1 MLIWIK
7 FPMRQFAGGFDAPAR
22 RPGAA
27 LLILSLFA
35 ALWQTPVHAAG
46 SGIVL
51 PAPAID
57 APKSG
62 SAGVKTVVLAGGCF
76 WGVQL
81 VFQHVK
87 GVRQA
92 VSGYT
97 GGAKDT
103 AVYEAVSSGTTGH
116 AEAVQ
121 VTFDPRRISLG
132 RVLQIYF
139 SVAHDPT
146 ELNRQGPD
154 TGTQYRSAIFYR
166 NDTQKNVAEAYIAQ
180 LGKAGV
186 FKAPIVTE
194 LDPLTEF
201 YPAEAYH
208 QNYGTLHPNS
218 PYIAYYDLP
227 MVETLKRLFADL
239 YREKPVLVPA
249 AAPAVAA
256 APAAAPVVAAPLE
269 EGNAAYMRGDYAT
282 AERLLRPLAEEG
294 NATAQFDLGGMY
306 YHGRGVPQD
315 YAAALTWYGKAA
327 DQGDPRAENG
337 LGDMYLDGSGVAQ
350 DSAAALAWY
359 RKSADQGHSSAQYNL
374 GAMYENGADVPQDY
388 AEALKWFRLAAEQ
401 GDGRAQVELGAMY
414 ENGQGTPRDYA
425 EALKWFRKA
434 ADQASPAAQYNL
446 GQMYRL
452 GNGVPQNDAAAA
464 KWYRLAAK
472 NGYAAAQSNLGAMYA
487 KGQGV
492 RQDYADALKW
502 FHLAADHGDID
513 AQFNIAGIYGHGQG
527 VPQDYAEAAKW
538 YRLAAEQ
545 GYPFAQNSL
554 GILYAQGQGVAPDY
568 VQAYMWFNLAA
579 TRIRASNTE
588 KRDLIIKNRDAVAA
602 KMTPAQ
608 IEEAQRLADEWKPKA
623 D

>member
-1 MLIWIK
+1 MLIAA
-7 FPMRQFAGGFDAPAR
+7 PHSPLVEDFDAPVR

-27 LLILSLFA
+27 FLVLALVA
-35 ALWQTPVHAAG
+35 ALWQAPVHAAG
-46 SGIVL
+46 PATAL

-62 SAGVKTVVLAGGCF
+62 SAGPQIVVLAGGCF

-87 GVRQA
+87 GVSQA
-92 VSGYT
+92 ISGYT

-121 VTFDPRRISLG
+121 VTFNPRRISLG
-132 RVLQIYF
+132 RILQIYF
-139 SVAHDPT
+139 SVAHVPT

-166 NDTQKNVAEAYIAQ
+166 DATQKSVAEAYIAQ

-186 FKAPIVTE
+186 FKRPIVTE

-208 QNYGTLHPNS
+208 QNYGTLHPDS
-218 PYIAYYDLP
+218 SYIAVNDLP
-227 MVETLKRLFADL
+227 MVENLKRLFADL
-239 YREKPVLVPA
+239 YRDKPVLVPA
-249 AAPAVAA
+249 AAPA
-256 APAAAPVVAAPLE
+256 APVGAAPLE
-269 EGNAAYMRGDYAT
+269 EGNGAYMHGDYAT
-282 AERLLRPLAEEG
+282 AERLLRPLAEQG

-327 DQGDPRAENG
+327 DQGDARAENG
-337 LGDMYLDGSGVAQ
+337 LGDMYFDGNGVPQ
-350 DSAAALAWY
+350 DYAAALTWY
-359 RKSADQGHSSAQYNL
+359 RKSADQGHSSAEYNL
-374 GAMYENGADVPQDY
+374 GAMYESGEGVPQDY
-388 AEALKWFRLAAEQ
+388 AEALKWYHLAAEQ
-401 GDGRAQVELGAMY
+401 GDARAQVDLGAIY
-414 ENGQGTPRDYA
+414 ENGEVAPRDYA

-452 GNGVPQNDAAAA
+452 GSGVPQNEAAAA
-464 KWYRLAAK
+464 KWYRLAANK
-472 NGYAAAQSNLGAMYA
+472 GYAAAQSNLGFMYI

-502 FHLAADHGDID
+502 FHLAADHGDVD
-513 AQFNIAGIYGHGQG
+513 AQFNIGGMYEHGQG
-527 VPQDYAEAAKW
+527 VPQDYTEALKW
-538 YRLAAEQ
+538 YRLAAER
-545 GYPFAQNSL
+545 GYANAQINL
-554 GILYAQGQGVAPDY
+554 GNLYAHGRGIMQDY

-579 TRIRASNTE
+579 THIRASNTE
-588 KRDLIIKNRDAVAA
+588 RRDLIKKNLDAVAP

-608 IEEAQRLADEWKPKA
+608 IAEAQRLADEWKPKTN
-623 D
+623 

>member
-1 MLIWIK
+1 MLIAA
-7 FPMRQFAGGFDAPAR
+7 PHSPLVEDFATPVR
-22 RPGAA
+22 RPSAA
-27 LLILSLFA
+27 LLVLSLFA
-35 ALWQTPVHAAG
+35 ALWQTPIYAAG
-46 SGIVL
+46 SAIVL

-57 APKSG
+57 APKSA
-62 SAGVKTVVLAGGCF
+62 SADPQTVVLAGGCF

-92 VSGYT
+92 ISGYT

-121 VTFDPRRISLG
+121 VTFNPRRISLG
-132 RVLQIYF
+132 RILQIYF

-166 NDTQKNVAEAYIAQ
+166 DDTQKSVAEAYIAQ

-186 FKAPIVTE
+186 FKAPIVTA
-194 LDPLTEF
+194 LAPLTEF

-218 PYIAYYDLP
+218 PYIARYDLP
-227 MVETLKRLFADL
+227 MVESLKRLFADL

-249 AAPAVAA
+249 TAPV
-256 APAAAPVVAAPLE
+256 APAAAAASVVAAPLE

-282 AERLLRPLAEEG
+282 AERLLRPLAEQG
-294 NATAQFDLGGMY
+294 NAIAQFDLGGMY

-315 YAAALTWYGKAA
+315 YAAALTWYGRAA
-327 DQGDPRAENG
+327 DQGDARAENA
-337 LGDMYLDGSGVAQ
+337 LGDMYSDGSGVPQ
-350 DSAAALAWY
+350 DYAAALTWY
-359 RKSADQGHSSAQYNL
+359 RKSADQGHSSAEYNL
-374 GAMYENGADVPQDY
+374 GAMYENGGGVPQDY

-401 GDGRAQVELGAMY
+401 GDDRAQVELGTMY
-414 ENGQGTPRDYA
+414 ENGQGAPRDYA
-425 EALKWFRKA
+425 EALKWYRKA
-434 ADQASPAAQYNL
+434 ADQAFPAAQYNL
-446 GQMYRL
+446 GQMYRF
-452 GNGVPQNDAAAA
+452 GNGVPQSDAAAV

-472 NGYAAAQSNLGAMYA
+472 KGYAAAQSNLGFMYIR
-487 KGQGV
+487 GQGV

-502 FHLAADHGDID
+502 FHLAADHGDVD
-513 AQFNIAGIYGHGQG
+513 AQFNIGGMYEHGQG
-527 VPQDYAEAAKW
+527 VAQDYTEALKW
-538 YRLAAEQ
+538 YRLAAER
-545 GYPFAQNSL
+545 GYANAQNNL
-554 GILYAQGQGVAPDY
+554 GNLYAQGHGVMQDNVLAH
-568 VQAYMWFNLAA
+568 MWFNLAA
-579 TRIRASNTE
+579 THIRASNA
-588 KRDLIIKNRDAVAA
+588 DLFTKNRDVVAA

-608 IEEAQRLADEWKPKA
+608 IAEAQKLADAWKPKS